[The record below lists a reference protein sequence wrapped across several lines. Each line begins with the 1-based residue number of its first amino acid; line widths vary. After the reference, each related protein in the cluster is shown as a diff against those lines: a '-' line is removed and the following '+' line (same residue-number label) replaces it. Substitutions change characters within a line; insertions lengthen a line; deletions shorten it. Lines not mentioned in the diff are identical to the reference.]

1 MARIPDEELQ
11 RIKSQVTVED
21 LCRDYGIELTRMGPD
36 NLMGRCPFHDDQTP
50 SFGVTPSKNLW
61 NCLAG
66 CGGGDVIELV
76 VRKQNVSFRQAVD
89 ILRQRLGI
97 LPEDPTIETRS
108 GTTHPMLVPASETEL
123 ADHVLLKHVLD
134 FYHQTFRD
142 DVKAMRD
149 LQQRRCF
156 DPEAVKLFQIG
167 YADRTLCYR
176 VPGTTAAG
184 RRLKE
189 QLQRLGVIRM
199 SGHEHLSGS
208 VIVPIFDEHGNVA
221 QMYARKITRALRQG
235 TPLHLYLPG
244 EHRAVWN
251 ATALRAGGGQKE
263 WLLCESIIDALTLWC
278 AGFRNVTC
286 AYGVNGFTAA
296 HWALI
301 EDVKPKRIVL
311 CYDNDEP
318 GNRAAAGLAE
328 ELKARGIVVARAKL
342 PEGQDIND
350 VARFNR
356 DPRVALAIALETGG
370 DAGRIHHRP
379 CRQPVKQRPPPIH
392 PPLLL

>member
-1 MARIPDEELQ
+1 MARIPDDELQ
-11 RIKSQVTVED
+11 RIKSQVAVED

-36 NLMGRCPFHDDQTP
+36 NLMGRCPFHNDHTP

-89 ILRQRLGI
+89 VLRQRLGI
-97 LPEDPTIETRS
+97 LPEDPTIETRT

-123 ADHVLLKHVLD
+123 ADHVLLGHVLD
-134 FYHQTFRD
+134 FYHQTFLD
-142 DVKAMRD
+142 DLKAMRY
-149 LQQRRCF
+149 LQARRCF
-156 DPEAVKLFQIG
+156 DAEAVKVFKIG

-244 EHRAVWN
+244 EHR
-251 ATALRAGGGQKE
+251 TAG
-263 WLLCESIIDALTLWC
+263 
-278 AGFRNVTC
+278 
-286 AYGVNGFTAA
+286 
-296 HWALI
+296 
-301 EDVKPKRIVL
+301 
-311 CYDNDEP
+311 
-318 GNRAAAGLAE
+318 
-328 ELKARGIVVARAKL
+328 
-342 PEGQDIND
+342 
-350 VARFNR
+350 
-356 DPRVALAIALETGG
+356 
-370 DAGRIHHRP
+370 
-379 CRQPVKQRPPPIH
+379 
-392 PPLLL
+392 

>member
-11 RIKSQVTVED
+11 RIKSQVNVED
-21 LCRDYGIELTRMGPD
+21 LCRDYGIELRRTGPD
-36 NLMGRCPFHDDQTP
+36 NLMGCCPFHDDQTP

-89 ILRQRLGI
+89 VLRQRLGI

-108 GTTHPMLVPASETEL
+108 GTTHPMLVPPSETEL
-123 ADHVLLKHVLD
+123 ADHVLLGHVLD
-134 FYHQTFRD
+134 FYHQTFCD
-142 DVKAMRD
+142 DVKAMRY
-149 LQQRRCF
+149 LQMRRCF
-156 DPEAVKLFQIG
+156 DPEAVKLFRIG

-244 EHRAVWN
+244 EHRG
-251 ATALRAGGGQKE
+251 T
-263 WLLCESIIDALTLWC
+263 
-278 AGFRNVTC
+278 
-286 AYGVNGFTAA
+286 
-296 HWALI
+296 
-301 EDVKPKRIVL
+301 
-311 CYDNDEP
+311 
-318 GNRAAAGLAE
+318 
-328 ELKARGIVVARAKL
+328 
-342 PEGQDIND
+342 
-350 VARFNR
+350 
-356 DPRVALAIALETGG
+356 
-370 DAGRIHHRP
+370 
-379 CRQPVKQRPPPIH
+379 
-392 PPLLL
+392 

>member
-21 LCRDYGIELTRMGPD
+21 LCRDYGIELARMGPD

-76 VRKQNVSFRQAVD
+76 ARKQNVSFRQAVD

-108 GTTHPMLVPASETEL
+108 GTTHPMLVPPSETEL
-123 ADHVLLKHVLD
+123 ADHVLLGHVLD
-134 FYHQTFRD
+134 FYHQTFLD
-142 DVKAMRD
+142 DLKAMRY
-149 LQQRRCF
+149 LQARRCF
-156 DPEAVKLFQIG
+156 DAEAVKVFRIG

-176 VPGTTAAG
+176 VPSTTAAG

-208 VIVPIFDEHGNVA
+208 VIVPILDEHGNVA

-251 ATALRAGGGQKE
+251 AMALRAGGGQKE

-296 HWALI
+296 HWASI

-328 ELKARGIVVARAKL
+328 E
-342 PEGQDIND
+342 
-350 VARFNR
+350 
-356 DPRVALAIALETGG
+356 
-370 DAGRIHHRP
+370 
-379 CRQPVKQRPPPIH
+379 
-392 PPLLL
+392 